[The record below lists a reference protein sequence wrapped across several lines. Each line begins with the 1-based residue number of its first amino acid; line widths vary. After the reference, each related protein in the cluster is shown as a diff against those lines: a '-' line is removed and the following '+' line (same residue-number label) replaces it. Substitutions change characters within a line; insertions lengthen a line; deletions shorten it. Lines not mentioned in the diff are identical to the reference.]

1 MNVVPVSSMGLSSFM
16 EPVMSSIQSV
26 PSTPPRALIVG
37 ATGGFGAQMT
47 RTLLA
52 HGWAVHAL
60 TRHADMAEQVRS
72 GATSWRGLEAVQW
85 HLGDASVAADVLQ
98 AAQGAHV
105 IVHAANPP
113 RYQRWRELALPML
126 ANSVAAARE
135 VGARLVLPGNVYN
148 FGPDAGELV
157 NERSPQ
163 RPLTR
168 KGAVRVEM
176 EQMLREAGERQERP
190 VRSLVIRAGDF
201 FGGHSP
207 ASWFGNLMVKPGK
220 RLREVVYPGVPE
232 VGHSWAYLP
241 DVAET
246 VVLLLALDLR
256 EPQRLATCD
265 VFHFEGHWLP
275 QGGELAQAVRRASG
289 NPLLP
294 VKRLPWWVLTAL
306 SPLVPLFREIREM
319 RYLWLVPLRLDNR
332 KLLSL
337 IGQEPHTPLD
347 EAVRTS
353 LIDMGCLSP
362 TAATGA
368 SAAARSATAVAK
380 AA

>member
-1 MNVVPVSSMGLSSFM
+1 
-16 EPVMSSIQSV
+16 MSSTTPV
-26 PSTPPRALIVG
+26 HSTPSRALIVG
-37 ATGGFGAQMT
+37 ATGGFGAQMA

-72 GATSWRGLEAVQW
+72 GTASWRGLEAVQW
-85 HLGDASVAADVLQ
+85 HLGDASVADGVLR
-98 AAQGAHV
+98 AAQGAQV

-126 ANSVAAARE
+126 ANSVAAARA

-163 RPLTR
+163 HPLTS
-168 KGAVRVEM
+168 KGVVRVEM
-176 EQMLREAGERQERP
+176 EQMLREAAANQTQP

-220 RLREVVYPGVPE
+220 PLREVVYPGVPD
-232 VGHSWAYLP
+232 VGHNWAYLP
-241 DVAET
+241 DVAEA
-246 VVLLLALDLR
+246 VALLLALDLR
-256 EPQRLATCD
+256 EPQRLATCE
-265 VFHFEGHWLP
+265 VLHFEGHWLP
-275 QGGELAQAVRRASG
+275 HGGELAQAVRRASG
-289 NPLLP
+289 NPRLP
-294 VKRLPWWVLTAL
+294 IKRLPWWVLTAL

-319 RYLWLVPLRLDNR
+319 RYLWQEPLRLDNR

-337 IGQEPHTPLD
+337 IGREPHTPVD

-353 LIDMGCLSP
+353 LIEMGCLSP
-362 TAATGA
+362 MAASGA
-368 SAAARSATAVAK
+368 SVASPSAPAVGK